1 MGFTPEPTHY
11 KLVFTQPEYLGLEV
25 TVRAMSVRESLDFD
39 DMRFAEVT
47 DAKSLR
53 AKQEGIG
60 HKLADVI
67 VDWNVQIPAGNALE
81 PSYES
86 LLRLEDPMARAL
98 TTAWLATT
106 SGAAADI
113 PLDQDAPPGLADAQ
127 VAIGQ

>member
-25 TVRAMSVRESLDFD
+25 TVRAMSVQESLDFD
-39 DMRFAEVT
+39 DTRFAEVT

-67 VDWNVQIPAGNALE
+67 VDWNVEIPAGNPLE
-81 PSYES
+81 PGYES
-86 LLRLEDPMARAL
+86 LLRLENPLAQAL
-98 TTAWLATT
+98 TTAWLTTT

-113 PLDQDAPPGLADAQ
+113 PLDRDAPPGLADAQ
-127 VAIGQ
+127 VALDQ